1 MFEATKCDGVL
12 RLHRPETRW
21 LSTGWDGGMSRAD
34 VAYNISVPEGWDSET
49 LHEYVTDRRQRA
61 GFDSSGPALLTG
73 VDLDHAR
80 GARSGS
86 VEVYATAGVS
96 NPAALPMEPESTSAD
111 SRERDQPVQEQTD
124 FGTVNIMLGTTKA
137 LADGALAN
145 LVAVAAEAK
154 TATLLARTGFPGTTT
169 DAIVAAC
176 DPAGESVEFS
186 GSGTAV
192 GTATRACV
200 REAVTASLA
209 SRYPAG
215 GFPTSVEAAEYG
227 TTTDSVAEVFEI

>member
-1 MFEATKCDGVL
+1 MFEATKRDGVL

-86 VEVYATAGVS
+86 VEV
-96 NPAALPMEPESTSAD
+96 D
-111 SRERDQPVQEQTD
+111 
-124 FGTVNIMLGTTKA
+124 
-137 LADGALAN
+137 
-145 LVAVAAEAK
+145 
-154 TATLLARTGFPGTTT
+154 
-169 DAIVAAC
+169 
-176 DPAGESVEFS
+176 
-186 GSGTAV
+186 
-192 GTATRACV
+192 TRQQRRA
-200 REAVTASLA
+200 
-209 SRYPAG
+209 
-215 GFPTSVEAAEYG
+215 
-227 TTTDSVAEVFEI
+227 